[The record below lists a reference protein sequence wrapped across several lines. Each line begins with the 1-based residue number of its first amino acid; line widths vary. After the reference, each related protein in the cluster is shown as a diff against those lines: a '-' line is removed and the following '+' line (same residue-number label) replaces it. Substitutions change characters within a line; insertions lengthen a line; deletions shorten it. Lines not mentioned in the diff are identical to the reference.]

1 MKALKVVAVLVLIGL
16 AVWPYVKPKSDL
28 KEIKE
33 AIAKTYYEQGYLDCQ
48 WGFQMDYQEGVKRFE
63 KSLE

>member
-1 MKALKVVAVLVLIGL
+1 MKALKILAVLALAGL

-28 KEIKE
+28 REIKE
-33 AIAKTYYEQGYLDCQ
+33 AIAKTYYQQGYLDCQ
-48 WGFQMDYQEGVKRFE
+48 SGHEMDYDEGSGRLE